1 LGRAR
6 RPGGWRAALE
16 RRAAKLNR
24 GDIFDVDWPGLG
36 EHPAVV
42 LTRQAAI
49 PALSAITVALI
60 TSTVRDLPT
69 EVPVGR
75 AHGLDHD
82 NVVTVSKDAFRRYRG
97 HLGPEELF
105 RLRRAL
111 MVALGL
117 DSVV

>member
-1 LGRAR
+1 
-6 RPGGWRAALE
+6 
-16 RRAAKLNR
+16 
-24 GDIFDVDWPGLG
+24 VDWPGVG

-42 LTRQAAI
+42 LTRQTAI
-49 PALSAITVALI
+49 PVLTAITVALV

-75 AHGLDHD
+75 GHGLDHESVINCD
-82 NVVTVSKDAFRRYRG
+82 NIVTVPKNAFRRYRG

-105 RLRRAL
+105 RLRRTL

-117 DSVV
+117 DSIV